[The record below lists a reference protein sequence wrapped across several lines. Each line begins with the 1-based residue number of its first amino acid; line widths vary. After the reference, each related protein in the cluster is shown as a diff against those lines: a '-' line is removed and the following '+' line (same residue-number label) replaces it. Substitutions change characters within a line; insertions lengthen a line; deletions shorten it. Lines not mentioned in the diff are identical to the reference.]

1 MRRYSRL
8 VARTTGVLSAKTL
21 VMPEAGYPPID
32 AWLGPGAWPSGLA
45 MWASYGRGE
54 IGAEAHAESV
64 VTRWPMFLPVTVF
77 ATC

>member
-32 AWLGPGAWPSGLA
+32 CMVGSGRLA
-45 MWASYGRGE
+45 QWVSYVGL
-54 IGAEAHAESV
+54 V
-64 VTRWPMFLPVTVF
+64 W
-77 ATC
+77 